1 MKLKGINASS
11 KKTTDII
18 KKTLLELIEEKKE
31 FEGITVTELVKKAN
45 ITRGAFY
52 SHYNNI
58 YDVAREFEEEIIKK
72 VFNDQKINNI
82 EELNNYIDQVFQYLE
97 DKKEIYSILLTTSE
111 SMLFLNRLSAKI
123 YNSLSHDLNNKDLN
137 ILFFIAGT
145 NNLIIKYFRKELK
158 EDLNELC
165 EYVKKVAEY
174 FFF

>member
-72 VFNDQKINNI
+72 VFNEQTI
-82 EELNNYIDQVFQYLE
+82 
-97 DKKEIYSILLTTSE
+97 ILQQDDVRYTLQIP
-111 SMLFLNRLSAKI
+111 LSATSA
-123 YNSLSHDLNNKDLN
+123 NPNLKD
-137 ILFFIAGT
+137 
-145 NNLIIKYFRKELK
+145 
-158 EDLNELC
+158 
-165 EYVKKVAEY
+165 
-174 FFF
+174 

>member
-1 MKLKGINASS
+1 
-11 KKTTDII
+11 
-18 KKTLLELIEEKKE
+18 
-31 FEGITVTELVKKAN
+31 
-45 ITRGAFY
+45 
-52 SHYNNI
+52 
-58 YDVAREFEEEIIKK
+58 
-72 VFNDQKINNI
+72 
-82 EELNNYIDQVFQYLE
+82 
-97 DKKEIYSILLTTSE
+97 
-111 SMLFLNRLSAKI
+111 MLFLNRLSAKI